1 MDRLESLSNT
11 LQNITLYDIKS
22 MYNQVC
28 LLTCFMFPQNLL
40 TILTHQ
46 AKNVVLNISEME
58 AKVREAT
65 NDDPWCVKSPRY
77 QESRLKSFCR
87 GASSTLMQEIA
98 QGYVP
103 FVIRKYNM
111 LTSFKDFPFVRSPF
125 YLQALVLIYSN
136 KIVNT
141 STKLCPVSIR
151 VSWRKKLNNGGRFT
165 RFGSLSSFYQ
175 CL

>member
-22 MYNQVC
+22 MYNQVSP
-28 LLTCFMFPQNLL
+28 LTCFMFPRQKLL

-65 NDDPWCVKSPRY
+65 NDDPWCVKLPCY
-77 QESRLKSFCR
+77 EESRLKSVCR

-98 QGYVP
+98 QGYVLV
-103 FVIRKYNM
+103 VIPEM
-111 LTSFKDFPFVRSPF
+111 
-125 YLQALVLIYSN
+125 
-136 KIVNT
+136 
-141 STKLCPVSIR
+141 
-151 VSWRKKLNNGGRFT
+151 
-165 RFGSLSSFYQ
+165 
-175 CL
+175 